1 MPVLLSMIWGDVTER
16 HPHGT
21 PGGAGAPLQSVSGAR
36 PARRPLAAG
45 ARSACTVD
53 PDIGG
58 CAETSASHGGTGWR
72 LL

>member
-45 ARSACTVD
+45 ARSACTV
-53 PDIGG
+53 
-58 CAETSASHGGTGWR
+58 
-72 LL
+72 